1 MKLTLADPKYL
12 RDTISIISELVNE
25 TNIKVTPDSV
35 ELIAM
40 DPANVAMVIFKLLSS
55 SFVEYEVDKEINM
68 AINLNN
74 LKQILRRAKPNDM
87 LSLEVDKEGN
97 LKIQLKGTSIRTFSL
112 PIIDIEEKEQRVPK
126 LEFPLAIEI
135 NSDLLEEAIEDSD
148 IVAEAVTLVAEP
160 KRFVI
165 EATGDMSNA
174 KIEMKAGEGV
184 KIKLEGSDT
193 KITAKY
199 SIEYLKK
206 IIKGGKLVEK
216 TEINF
221 NKDYPLRITYKEVD
235 KFILS
240 FILAPRVEN
249 T

>member
-1 MKLTLADPKYL
+1 MTKLTK
-12 RDTISIISELVNE
+12 EEQE
-25 TNIKVTPDSV
+25 TLNSV
-35 ELIAM
+35 L
-40 DPANVAMVIFKLLSS
+40 NT
-55 SFVEYEVDKEINM
+55 YE
-68 AINLNN
+68 
-74 LKQILRRAKPNDM
+74 
-87 LSLEVDKEGN
+87 
-97 LKIQLKGTSIRTFSL
+97 TFS
-112 PIIDIEEKEQRVPK
+112 
-126 LEFPLAIEI
+126 A
-135 NSDLLEEAIEDSD
+135 EEAIEDSD

-174 KIEMKAGEGV
+174 KIEMKSGEGV